1 VVRYYKGE
9 FRNEQAE
16 FERITREFIGN
27 DPQAVQDQLRFLNA
41 LFYNTQPRR
50 LSNSVWKQLKNSGS
64 WEVKTIDNI
73 FRNLKRDGV
82 RRNVSRIVNQF
93 VGEGVINDF
102 NGRVEC
108 PIILHAPENTGN
120 EYQLVAGNTRLSMAR
135 ALNQTPEVVI
145 LETDW

>member
-1 VVRYYKGE
+1 MVRYYKGE